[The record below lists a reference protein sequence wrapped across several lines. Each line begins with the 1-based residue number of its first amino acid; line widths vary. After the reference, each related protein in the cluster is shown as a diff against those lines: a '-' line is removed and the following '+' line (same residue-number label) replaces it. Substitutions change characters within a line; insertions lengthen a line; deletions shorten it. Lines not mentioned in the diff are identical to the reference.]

1 LSHVQQVQPK
11 KRKIKLCE
19 FFALTIKS
27 SSFFKKC
34 MKALKNGRTGPKK
47 MKSKITTHIDSDLL
61 KKPANTLAIV
71 PVSRKITVLG
81 RKMYNVMLG
90 ISTKIDIDN
99 DVYRAPLTEIV
110 SGIDYRSNDLE
121 LIKKHLRSLATT
133 SVEWNSPTTGEGP
146 KWAVCTL
153 IAYAKLTKEKGQIW
167 VEWDYVKSTKKELF
181 DPNGHARLSL
191 GNLSQ
196 MRTYAG
202 ITLYEICSRYRA
214 IGRTS
219 RQEWRW
225 WLPVLSGQ
233 PNTEERLTKMEY
245 RFFKRDL
252 IKSAIAEINAITD
265 IEVEL
270 VEHKA
275 GKSINELQF
284 FVKVKAK
291 VSLPLKSKAK
301 PVDMAIVSRA
311 VTLGIGDD
319 KAEELITQFGSDSVS
334 DGLSALEKRIVSSY
348 PEPVRDAFRYLKV
361 SLEGDQLQKVA
372 EHKQAQDIQDER
384 GSEPNVSLAS
394 KIKENAVKASWQ
406 EEWIRRQRLKVIQML
421 RELGPEVIA
430 DLSTQL
436 LEQMA
441 STNAHPS
448 LIKRMQTSG
457 WDHNLVRHLMVD
469 YFAKASLGEAW
480 DKPTTEQLLEVA
492 SQMIEL
498 PARST

>member
-1 LSHVQQVQPK
+1 
-11 KRKIKLCE
+11 
-19 FFALTIKS
+19 
-27 SSFFKKC
+27 
-34 MKALKNGRTGPKK
+34 
-47 MKSKITTHIDSDLL
+47 
-61 KKPANTLAIV
+61 
-71 PVSRKITVLG
+71 
-81 RKMYNVMLG
+81 
-90 ISTKIDIDN
+90 
-99 DVYRAPLTEIV
+99 V
-110 SGIDYRSNDLE
+110 SGIDYGSNDLE
-121 LIKKHLRSLATT
+121 LIKKHLRSMVST

-146 KWAVCTL
+146 KWTVCTL
-153 IAYAKLTKEKGQIW
+153 IAHATLTKEKGQIW
-167 VEWDYVKSTKKELF
+167 VEWSYAKPIKQELIEPSVF
-181 DPNGHARLSL
+181 ARLSL
-191 GNLSQ
+191 GMLSQ
-196 MRTYAG
+196 MHTYSG
-202 ITLYEICSRYRA
+202 IALYEICSRYRA

-225 WLPVLSGQ
+225 WLPVLTGQ
-233 PNTEERLTKMEY
+233 PNGERLAKMEY
-245 RFFKRDL
+245 RFFKRDS
-252 IKSAIAEINAITD
+252 IKPAIAEINAITD

-469 YFAKASLGEAW
+469 YFAKASLDEAW